1 VTTGIVT
8 CYRHHDRRA
17 GVACQRCGRPICPSC
32 MVPASVGFHCPECAR
47 RGGQRV
53 RTLHSRHA
61 RPVVTQLLIA
71 LNVLVF
77 AVDLVAAGRASLW
90 GQGYS
95 VVSEQGLLVGA
106 ALGRQ
111 GQPIGVVDGEWW
123 RIVTSGF
130 LHAGLLHLGMNMFV
144 LWILGSQLEPVL
156 GRARFLAL
164 YITSLVAGAF
174 GVLLVSPTVPT
185 VGASGAIFGLLGA
198 AFAAQKARGIDPWQ
212 SGIGGL
218 LILNLVITFAVPG
231 ISIGGH
237 VGGLIGGMVAG
248 FVIFRLEEKVR
259 SPVPALI
266 ACAVLTA
273 VLWLGCLWAASHW
286 ADPVLGFLSLR

>member
-1 VTTGIVT
+1 
-8 CYRHHDRRA
+8 
-17 GVACQRCGRPICPSC
+17 
-32 MVPASVGFHCPECAR
+32 MVPASVGFHCPECVRA
-47 RGGQRV
+47 GAQRV
-53 RTLHSRHA
+53 QTLRTLHA
-61 RPVVTQLLIA
+61 RPIVTQVLIA
-71 LNVLVF
+71 LNALVF
-77 AVDLVAAGRASLW
+77 VADLVAAGRASLW
-90 GQGYS
+90 GQACS
-95 VVSEQGLLVGA
+95 SVSEQGLLVGA

-130 LHAGLLHLGMNMFV
+130 LHAGLIHLGMNMLV
-144 LWILGSQLEPVL
+144 LWILGSQLEPAL

-164 YITSLVAGAF
+164 YVTSLVAGAF
-174 GVLLVSPTVPT
+174 GVLLVSPTSPT

-218 LILNLVITFAVPG
+218 LILNLLITFAVPG

-248 FVIFRLEEKVR
+248 FVIFRLDEKVR
-259 SPVPALI
+259 SPVPAVI
-266 ACAVLTA
+266 ACAAMTVG
-273 VLWLGCLWAASHW
+273 LWVGCLWAASNW
-286 ADPVLGFLSLR
+286 ADPVFGFLSQR